1 MKYKPIASYYSIRN
15 SECPGR
21 QIIVGCYENMATL
34 EKKMKEC
41 STWKKFC
48 SVIVWKVFICQNERG
63 YVEKFQ
69 QVFIGPQGFN
79 HPFVNETRDILD
91 DIF

>member
-21 QIIVGCYENMATL
+21 QIIVGCYETMDSL

-41 STWKKFC
+41 STWKKF
-48 SVIVWKVFICQNERG
+48 SAVVVWKVFICQNEQG
-63 YVEKFQ
+63 HVEKFQ
-69 QVFIGPQGFN
+69 QVFIGPRGFDD
-79 HPFVNETRDILD
+79 PVVNATRFNLNDI
-91 DIF
+91 